1 MQRTSLFLLL
11 YFFLQTLLNAQSVE
25 SPYAADIIR
34 FRQYDSLNPPPAN
47 PILFIGSS
55 SFTMWKDVTDYFPGK
70 PILNRAYGGSCLTD
84 LIRDYPLTVIPY
96 KPKQIVI
103 YCGENDFA
111 REDTLQPKDI
121 LERFS
126 RLFSIIRT
134 NLPETKITFVSM
146 KPSPSRW
153 HLREKYLEGNRLIR
167 NYIRKQENASYIDV
181 WSKMLNDNK
190 EPRPEIFLE
199 DQLHMNSQGYLVWK
213 KAIYR
218 HLIK

>member
-1 MQRTSLFLLL
+1 
-11 YFFLQTLLNAQSVE
+11 
-25 SPYAADIIR
+25 
-34 FRQYDSLNPPPAN
+34 
-47 PILFIGSS
+47 
-55 SFTMWKDVTDYFPGK
+55 MWKDVNDYFPGK
-70 PILNRAYGGSCLTD
+70 PIINRAYGGSCLTD
-84 LIRDYPLTVIPY
+84 LIRDYPITVLPY

-111 REDTLQPKDI
+111 REDTLQPEDI

-126 RLFSIIRT
+126 RLFSILRI

-167 NYIRKQENASYIDV
+167 KYIRKQDNADYIDV
-181 WSKMLNDNK
+181 WSKMLNDRK
-190 EPRPEIFLE
+190 EPTPGIFLE
-199 DQLHMNSQGYLVWK
+199 DQLHMNPQGYLIWK

>member
-1 MQRTSLFLLL
+1 MRGSFLFLVL
-11 YFFLQTLLNAQSVE
+11 FISLQAALTAQTVV
-25 SPYAADIIR
+25 SPYAADILQ
-34 FRQYDSLNPPPAN
+34 FRQSDSLIPPPAN

-55 SFTMWKDVTDYFPGK
+55 SFTMWKDVNDYFPDK
-70 PILNRAYGGSCLTD
+70 PIINRAYGGSCLTD
-84 LIRDYPLTVIPY
+84 LIRDYPITVLPY

-111 REDTLQPKDI
+111 REDTLLPEDI

-126 RLFSIIRT
+126 RLFSILRI

-167 NYIRKQENASYIDV
+167 KYIRKQDNADYIDV
-181 WSKMLNDNK
+181 WSKMLNDKK
-190 EPRPEIFLE
+190 EPKPEIFLE
-199 DQLHMNSQGYLVWK
+199 DQLHMNPQGYLIWK

>member
-1 MQRTSLFLLL
+1 MRGSFLFLVL
-11 YFFLQTLLNAQSVE
+11 FISLQAALTAQTVV
-25 SPYAADIIR
+25 SPYAADILQ
-34 FRQYDSLNPPPAN
+34 FRQSDSLIPPPAN

-55 SFTMWKDVTDYFPGK
+55 SFTMWKDVNDYFPDK

-84 LIRDYPLTVIPY
+84 LIRDYPITVLPY

-111 REDTLQPKDI
+111 REDTLLPSDI

-126 RLFSIIRT
+126 RLFSILRI

-167 NYIRKQENASYIDV
+167 KYIRKQDNADYIDV
-181 WSKMLNDNK
+181 WSKMLNDKK
-190 EPRPEIFLE
+190 EPKTEIFLE
-199 DQLHMNSQGYLVWK
+199 DQLHMNPQGYLIWK